1 MQYLKIINLIDNN
14 GICQYKGLDVNK
26 FFAGS
31 QMVNF
36 EENTCVI
43 KTMEEEIPKNSDLTV
58 LSEDD
63 YISEFKNI
71 ENKRLSEKPKSEE
84 EISQEKQQA
93 LNAKLLKDNAEIQI
107 ELNKQKELNADL
119 LLKIAQ
125 LGGNANA

>member
-43 KTMEEEIPKNSDLTV
+43 KTMEEKIPNNSDLIV

-63 YISEFKNI
+63 YKTEFKNI
-71 ENKRLSEKPKSEE
+71 EKILSEKTKSEE
-84 EISQEKQQA
+84 LEQQKQQA
-93 LNAKLLKDNAEIQI
+93 LNAKLLKDNALIKI
-107 ELNKQKELNADL
+107 ELDKQKELNADL

>member
-1 MQYLKIINLIDNN
+1 MEYLKIINLIDNN
-14 GICQYKGLDVNK
+14 GICQYKGLDISQ
-26 FFAGS
+26 FCIGT
-31 QMVNF
+31 QMVDF

-43 KTMEEEIPKNSDLTV
+43 KTMEEKIPNNPDLTA

-71 ENKRLSEKPKSEE
+71 ENKILSEKPKSEE
-84 EISQEKQQA
+84 EILQEKQQA